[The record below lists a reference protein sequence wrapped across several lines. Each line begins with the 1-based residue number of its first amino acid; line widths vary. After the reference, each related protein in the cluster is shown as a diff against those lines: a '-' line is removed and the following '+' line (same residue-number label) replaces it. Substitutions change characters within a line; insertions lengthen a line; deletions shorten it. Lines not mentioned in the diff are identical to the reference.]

1 MADFDMPGI
10 GRARMGLT
18 ELARSPARRGGC
30 AAVKYE
36 LVKKLYTEIRAARSR
51 GIPGRLS
58 RILSEEAST
67 SVFRL
72 RLWLPFLPR

>member
-30 AAVKYE
+30 ATVKYE
-36 LVKKLYTEIRAARSR
+36 LVRELYTEIRAARLA
-51 GIPGRLS
+51 GIRGRLS
-58 RILSEEAST
+58 RILSKGVST
-67 SVFRL
+67 SAFLL
-72 RLWLPFLPR
+72 RLWLRFLPR